1 MQSLLGSIYT
11 EVCMLIKSN
20 AATNW
25 LYLCWLICLVIKE
38 NTPCLVLFTLKLFV
52 VSKFYDWEAVPQSC
66 FRNRLFNPF
75 HATGIF
81 QYPLKTSENQRF
93 FDVFRGVS
101 KETSDMKWVQ
111 AIFWHVY
118 FDGKKKYLSRLMY
131 WYCNCDKYQTSQ
143 TADNCD
149 KYRTSQTADNCDKY
163 QTSQTAD
170 NCDKYRTP
178 QTSARKIAAN
188 GFESYSKNIWF
199 TPKFRPHLTSCWILS
214 HLNREILLAWLM
226 YLAFVHCKFCLH
238 LSTPKL
244 SRGHQISV
252 LPISSKCTKVI
263 WKWPWS
269 WKDVLLP
276 YRSKLHSTMA
286 AGDFSNSFGKS
297 WRSATFSKGYHC
309 FD

>member
-11 EVCMLIKSN
+11 EVRMLIKSN

-25 LYLCWLICLVIKE
+25 LYLYWLICLVIKE

-149 KYRTSQTADNCDKY
+149 KYRT
-163 QTSQTAD
+163 
-170 NCDKYRTP
+170 P

-188 GFESYSKNIWF
+188 GFESYSNNVSCIRALQVLF
-199 TPKFRPHLTSCWILS
+199 TLVDAKTIKRSSNF
-214 HLNREILLAWLM
+214 
-226 YLAFVHCKFCLH
+226 
-238 LSTPKL
+238 STADIK
-244 SRGHQISV
+244 
-252 LPISSKCTKVI
+252 
-263 WKWPWS
+263 
-269 WKDVLLP
+269 
-276 YRSKLHSTMA
+276 
-286 AGDFSNSFGKS
+286 
-297 WRSATFSKGYHC
+297 
-309 FD
+309 